1 MRPRTPYCSYGFGV
15 DIPLSSSVILV
26 IAVALW
32 IVWVAPYILRNGR
45 HQLQP
50 AGELAAD
57 FIDLETAA
65 PQAGNVMKMAA
76 QQEKP
81 MTSTQRTESA
91 PGTTGHD
98 GDPTTAVTGPAFKIR
113 YGRLALAL
121 AGLLSLLTGVVS
133 AALRIFGLGAP
144 WLPFV
149 ALLGAV
155 AAVFMLRWLAVR
167 DRRRKMNAAF
177 RAAMSATARPA
188 ETAPE
193 RAPLREPAGLPRER
207 AESPLFDAQAD
218 AVDRKP
224 APRPLTAQ
232 ELRQAAL
239 AEAIASGD
247 TSVRGTADA
256 RPAEGSS
263 WEPVEVPKPT
273 YVEAPKAERAAPEP
287 LDLPEAPKAVGK
299 PSLKQGL
306 PQTPAVS
313 LGADAEQK
321 PMGKAQSA
329 LSNLDDVL
337 QRRRA

>member
-1 MRPRTPYCSYGFGV
+1 M

-50 AGELAAD
+50 AGELVAD
-57 FIDLETAA
+57 VIDLETAA
-65 PQAGNVMKMAA
+65 PQAGKVMKMTA

-81 MTSTQRTESA
+81 MTSTQRTEPV
-91 PGTTGHD
+91 PGTAGLD
-98 GDPTTAVTGPAFKIR
+98 GGTTTAATGPAFRIR

-133 AALRIFGLGAP
+133 AALRIFGIGSP
-144 WLPFV
+144 WLPF
-149 ALLGAV
+149 AGLLGAG

-177 RAAMSATARPA
+177 RAAMSVPA
-188 ETAPE
+188 HAAGSAPE
-193 RAPLREPAGLPRER
+193 RNPLREPAGEPRER
-207 AESPLFDAQAD
+207 TESPLFDAQAV
-218 AVDRKP
+218 AAECTP
-224 APRPLTAQ
+224 APKSLNAQ

-239 AEAIASGD
+239 AEAVASGD
-247 TSVRGTADA
+247 TSVLGTMDVPTPEES
-256 RPAEGSS
+256 R

-273 YVEAPKAERAAPEP
+273 YVEAPKAERAAPKP

-299 PSLKQGL
+299 PSLKQGH
-306 PQTPAVS
+306 PQTPSGS

-321 PMGKAQSA
+321 PLGKAQSA

>member
-1 MRPRTPYCSYGFGV
+1 
-15 DIPLSSSVILV
+15 VILV

-32 IVWVAPYILRNGR
+32 IVWVAPYMLRNGR

-98 GDPTTAVTGPAFKIR
+98 GGHTTAAAGPAFRIR

-133 AALRIFGLGAP
+133 AALRLFGLGAP

-149 ALLGAV
+149 ALAGAV

-177 RAAMSATARPA
+177 RAAMSAPARPARPA
-188 ETAPE
+188 ESAPE
-193 RAPLREPAGLPRER
+193 RPLREPAGEPRER

-218 AVDRKP
+218 AAERQP

-239 AEAIASGD
+239 AEAMASGD
-247 TSVRGTADA
+247 TSVRGTVDA

-313 LGADAEQK
+313 AGADPEQK